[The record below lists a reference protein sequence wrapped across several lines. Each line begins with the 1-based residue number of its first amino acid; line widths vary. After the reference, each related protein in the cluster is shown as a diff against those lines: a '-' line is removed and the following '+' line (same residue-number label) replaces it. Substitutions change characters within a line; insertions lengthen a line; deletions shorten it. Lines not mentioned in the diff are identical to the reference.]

1 MGKRKCKV
9 RRLDIFLYCL
19 AIGVLVYYNSPYHL
33 KQHLWKSISGGRITD
48 FMDLRP
54 NHFYKLRWPYIYN
67 RDNEKVGNIVFCFY
81 QYLWI
86 YSYRCNE
93 DGQKGADYGFGEY
106 VGK

>member
-19 AIGVLVYYNSPYHL
+19 AIGVLVYFNSPYHL
-33 KQHLWKSISGGRITD
+33 KQHHWKSISGGRITD
-48 FMDLRP
+48 FMKFDDI
-54 NHFYKLRWPYIYN
+54 FYKLKWPYIYDTN
-67 RDNEKVGNIVFCFY
+67 NEKVGCVVFCFY

-86 YSYRCNE
+86 YSYRCDE
-93 DGQKGADYGFGEY
+93 DGQKGADYGFGQY